1 MYACCGL
8 CIYATELGS
17 SLWTLVL
24 QLALA
29 LVVVLCVLV
38 DDVLAGAATGTAPFA
53 CRRYELDDQDQKQ
66 EQNMSIS
73 HPHARPSEKAP
84 FVCLLWR
91 SKLLNGPTA
100 AGSAQ
105 AGECEQWTLDW
116 RFQDPVPPPVL
127 STCQLLGSRTELC
140 QLWLCGW
147 LKSPDRC
154 TQARTCHMH
163 TQTHT
168 RSPLLCCAN
177 PIGMVLAN
185 SIGYIVAP
193 AGAAHAPLIPRR
205 AKKKLSS
212 NLKRPECK
220 SKIERLPKL
229 ISKKHSVKS
238 RFISSLSGHLNNSR
252 WPA

>member
-105 AGECEQWTLDW
+105 AGECE
-116 RFQDPVPPPVL
+116 
-127 STCQLLGSRTELC
+127 
-140 QLWLCGW
+140 
-147 LKSPDRC
+147 
-154 TQARTCHMH
+154 
-163 TQTHT
+163 
-168 RSPLLCCAN
+168 
-177 PIGMVLAN
+177 
-185 SIGYIVAP
+185 
-193 AGAAHAPLIPRR
+193 
-205 AKKKLSS
+205 
-212 NLKRPECK
+212 
-220 SKIERLPKL
+220 
-229 ISKKHSVKS
+229 
-238 RFISSLSGHLNNSR
+238 
-252 WPA
+252 